1 MPKMTKT
8 QAKNMLRSIQTKATK
23 LALNNVGRDSPLFT
37 VQDVGKINAILTRA
51 DNKIKR
57 M

>member
-8 QAKNMLRSIQTKATK
+8 QAKNMLRAIQTKATK
-23 LALNNVGRDSPLFT
+23 LALTHVGLHSPLLT
-37 VQDVGKINAILTRA
+37 VQDVGKINAILLRA
-51 DNKIKR
+51 NNKIKK